1 MIDLVENT
9 EKRIGDYERM
19 VTIDDNQSI
28 FEGYEQDFILNRINP
43 RVIRKINNLSY
54 QEKKDLQTY
63 SVLYR

>member
-9 EKRIGDYERM
+9 EKRIGDYERI

-43 RVIRKINNLSY
+43 SVIRNIKNLSY
-54 QEKKDLQTY
+54 Q
-63 SVLYR
+63 